1 LGAAGAEGGG
11 EERQKM
17 NDQDKI
23 NAFDWIDKQL
33 SKKNEL
39 VCFTIYRGVHFVG
52 DKCTKTPYYMLN
64 RLKGEYPTMLMAIQ
78 AKKKK

>member
-1 LGAAGAEGGG
+1 
-11 EERQKM
+11 M

-33 SKKNEL
+33 SKKNKL

-52 DKCTKTPYYMLN
+52 DKCVKTPYYMLN
-64 RLKGEYPTMLMAIQ
+64 GLEGEYPTMLKAIQ
-78 AKKKK
+78 AKMKK